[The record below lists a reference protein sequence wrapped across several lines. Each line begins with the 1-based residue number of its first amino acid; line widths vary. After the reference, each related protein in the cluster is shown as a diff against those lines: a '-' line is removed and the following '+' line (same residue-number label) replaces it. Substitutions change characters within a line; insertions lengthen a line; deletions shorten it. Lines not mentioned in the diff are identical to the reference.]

1 MKRNLRAVVVGA
13 SLALTA
19 VPANAQLAQCTSGL
33 ETLAAAAA
41 VAHEQTSQ
49 LTSVEDGLV
58 ARREA
63 FTRCQD
69 ELERV
74 QRDRERRGDPA
85 PSRLAQECRGAELSA
100 QALEVSYTSAVAA
113 VQDGLTTL
121 ASAVQAVEVSCQVPL
136 GAFAAVP
143 PPETRSPDC
152 RSFLASRPGAPLAA
166 LRVVCESSLSAEECA
181 ACLGRP

>member
-1 MKRNLRAVVVGA
+1 MKRNFRAVVVGA

-33 ETLAAAAA
+33 ETLAAAA

-49 LTSVEDGLV
+49 LMSVQDGLV
-58 ARREA
+58 ARREE

-85 PSRLAQECRGAELSA
+85 PPSRLAQECRGAELSA
-100 QALEVSYTSAVAA
+100 QGLEVNYTSAVAA

-121 ASAVQAVEVSCQVPL
+121 ASAVQAVEVGCQVPL

-143 PPETRSPDC
+143 PPETRSPAC

>member
-1 MKRNLRAVVVGA
+1 M
-13 SLALTA
+13 
-19 VPANAQLAQCTSGL
+19 Q
-33 ETLAAAAA
+33 
-41 VAHEQTSQ
+41 
-49 LTSVEDGLV
+49 DGLT
-58 ARREA
+58 ARREE
-63 FTRCQD
+63 FTRCQE

-85 PSRLAQECRGAELSA
+85 PPHLAEQCRSAELSA

-113 VQDGLTTL
+113 VQEGLATL
-121 ASAVQAVEVSCQVPL
+121 ASAVQTVEVSCQVPL

-181 ACLGRP
+181 ACLGKP

>member
-33 ETLAAAAA
+33 ETLAAPAA

-63 FTRCQD
+63 FTCCQD

-166 LRVVCESSLSAEECA
+166 LRVVCE
-181 ACLGRP
+181 